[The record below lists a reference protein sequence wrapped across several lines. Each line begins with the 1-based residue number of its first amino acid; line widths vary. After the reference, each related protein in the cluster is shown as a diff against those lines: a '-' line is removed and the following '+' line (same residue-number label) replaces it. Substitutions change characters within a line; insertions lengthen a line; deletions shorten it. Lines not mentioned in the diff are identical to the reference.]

1 MVVPVRMMTVE
12 ELAQLPDNG
21 ARYELSRGELIEMA
35 PPGGEHGS
43 IAGRLAYLLGA
54 VVYPQRLGA
63 VIIETGY
70 VLSRDPDIVRSP
82 DVSFLARVRIPESG
96 ITRTFIDGGPD
107 LAVEIVSPGDT
118 AAEVADKVRDYLTY
132 GVRLVWVVEPKTQ
145 TVTVYRPDGTAR
157 LLQAAADHTL
167 DGEDVI
173 PGFATLVEELFAL
186 GM

>member
-1 MVVPVRMMTVE
+1 MGTQARLITIE

-21 ARYELSRGELIEMA
+21 SRYELVQGELIEMS

-70 VLSRDPDIVRSP
+70 VLDRNPDIVRSP
-82 DVSFLARVRIPESG
+82 DVSVLVRERIPDSG
-96 ITRTFIDGGPD
+96 IARTFIEGAPD

-132 GVRLVWVVEPKTQ
+132 GVRLVWIVEPKTQ

-157 LLQAAADHTL
+157 LLQAAAYHTL
-167 DGEDVI
+167 DGEDVV
-173 PGFATLVEELFAL
+173 PGFATLVADLFAF
-186 GM
+186 

>member
-1 MVVPVRMMTVE
+1 MVAPARLMTVE
-12 ELAQLPDNG
+12 ELAHLPDNG
-21 ARYELSRGELIEMA
+21 ARYELARGELIEMA

-43 IAGRLAYLLGA
+43 IAGRLAYLLGVA
-54 VVYPQRLGA
+54 VYPQRSGA

-82 DVSFLARVRIPESG
+82 DVSVLLRERIPDSG
-96 ITRTFIDGGPD
+96 ITRTFIRGAPD

-118 AAEVADKVRDYLTY
+118 AVEVADKVQDYLTH

-157 LLQAAADHTL
+157 LLQAAANHTL
-167 DGEDVI
+167 DGEGVI
-173 PGFATLVEELFAL
+173 PGFSTPVQELFAF
-186 GM
+186 